1 MRKDEKPENTEKS
14 ENDRHHPSNSFYRSG
29 LLYCSTG
36 RGIGGM
42 SLPLSREIVATNI
55 SLDDSE
61 GAILEARAADGKT
74 KNASFEVSNSG
85 GFDSPICA
93 DRS

>member
-1 MRKDEKPENTEKS
+1 
-14 ENDRHHPSNSFYRSG
+14 
-29 LLYCSTG
+29 
-36 RGIGGM
+36 M
-42 SLPLSREIVATNI
+42 SLPLSPEIVATNI
-55 SLDDSE
+55 SLDDNE
-61 GAILEARAADGKT
+61 GAILEARAAGGKT